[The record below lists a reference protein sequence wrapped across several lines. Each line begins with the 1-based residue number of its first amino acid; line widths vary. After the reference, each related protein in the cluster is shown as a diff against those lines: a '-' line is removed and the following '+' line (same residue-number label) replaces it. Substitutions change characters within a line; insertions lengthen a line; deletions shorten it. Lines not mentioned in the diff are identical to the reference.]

1 MSMRLTDSFSSLI
14 AYIAYFQK
22 AGAKRSI
29 SFDQLL
35 ADVLRLLSESEA
47 SIQHQ
52 NIGAEDYDQARFAI
66 CAWID
71 ETILSS
77 SWEWRAEWQKNQLQ
91 RRYYNT
97 TDAGQEFFERLNNLG
112 MHQQEVREI
121 FYLCLAMGFKG
132 QYCHEGD
139 DYLLNQLKI
148 SNLKLLTGS
157 SIGLPELDRNE
168 LFPESYPVYTDAYTA
183 KGKKRSFL
191 SPFTLLFITGPVVL
205 YGVLFIIYQF
215 ILSNIGDNFLST
227 PM

>member
-1 MSMRLTDSFSSLI
+1 MRLTDSLSPLI

-22 AGAKRSI
+22 AGSKRSI

-35 ADVLRLLSESEA
+35 ADVLRLLSESETN
-47 SIQHQ
+47 IQHQ
-52 NIGAEDYDQARFAI
+52 NIGREDYDQARFAI
-66 CAWID
+66 CAWVD

-77 SWEWRAEWQKNQLQ
+77 SWEWRTEWQKNQLQ

-112 MHQQEVREI
+112 LHQQEVREI

-157 SIGLPELDRNE
+157 SIGLPELERSE
-168 LFPESYPVYTDAYTA
+168 LFPESYPVDADTYIA

-205 YGVLFIIYQF
+205 YCIFFIIYQF
-215 ILSNIGDNFLST
+215 ILSHIGDTFLNT
-227 PM
+227 PL